1 MTGFLAAIALFI
13 AIATIIDRV
22 RTDARSINADDAA
35 PRPLPNPGARD
46 VHTVASSTLSRAHVP
61 SWG

>member
-13 AIATIIDRV
+13 AIATIIDRA
-22 RTDARSINADDAA
+22 RTDVRSINADDGA
-35 PRPLPNPGARD
+35 PPRLPNPGARD
-46 VHTVASSTLSRAHVP
+46 LHTVASTTLSRAQVP